1 MIEIKEDVDETLKK
15 RVRSQGNSGA
25 IFVPHRLQGC
35 DVIVLVLKEKGEKM
49 DMKKWNFLERAAGIK
64 NRALYIENKEY
75 TEDVDQKWV
84 SIEYN
89 VEDTDSETIDAS
101 YREWVTSEE
110 ELEEQI
116 EEMKKEFKDCE
127 IIENY

>member
-1 MIEIKEDVDETLKK
+1 M
-15 RVRSQGNSGA
+15 RR
-25 IFVPHRLQGC
+25 
-35 DVIVLVLKEKGEKM
+35 
-49 DMKKWNFLERAAGIK
+49 WNFLERAAGIK

-101 YREWVTSEE
+101 FREWVTSEE

-116 EEMKKEFKDCE
+116 EEMKKEFRDCE

>member
-1 MIEIKEDVDETLKK
+1 
-15 RVRSQGNSGA
+15 
-25 IFVPHRLQGC
+25 
-35 DVIVLVLKEKGEKM
+35 M
-49 DMKKWNFLERAAGIK
+49 DMKKWNFLERAASIK

-101 YREWVTSEE
+101 YREGVTSEE

-116 EEMKKEFKDCE
+116 KEMKKEFRDCE

>member
-1 MIEIKEDVDETLKK
+1 
-15 RVRSQGNSGA
+15 
-25 IFVPHRLQGC
+25 
-35 DVIVLVLKEKGEKM
+35 M

-116 EEMKKEFKDCE
+116 KEMKKEFEDCE